1 LRPPSAPR
9 LAAQIDPS
17 DRVGLPIGPI
27 ALDQHGRQGVGID
40 WAKGLFVAWV
50 ARTGADEFHWR
61 LQMPRHRDGDA
72 RIEIGRIIE
81 LQRGFLRLAAVPRGE
96 LKFEI
101 LPQVRETRRCS
112 EETLISWLSI
122 KAIVQA
128 VDILDRPRRQFLK
141 INRVEQGNLN
151 GVESAAHGFHFAT
164 PRRANA
170 AYFAEMKFDRRLG
183 FPRWRPLIVRLGLG
197 ARRKAIAA
205 SRDDGE
211 PRPSLNAAR
220 TVALYRSLGDV
231 DFGFEANS
239 AAVAAAGVNF
249 QGHVGAFTLIVEM
262 GSTIVALLLRS
273 ANAARYAQRVSRRQ
287 WARRT
292 GAGLRTLNG
301 D

>member
-1 LRPPSAPR
+1 VTAGKRSR
-9 LAAQIDPS
+9 RS
-17 DRVGLPIGPI
+17 PIGPA
-27 ALDQHGRQGVGID
+27 ALDQNGHQGVGID
-40 WAKGLFVAWV
+40 WAKGLFIAWV
-50 ARTGADEFHWR
+50 ARTGADEFHRR
-61 LQMPRHRDGDA
+61 LQMPCHCDGEA

-96 LKFEI
+96 LQLEM

-112 EETLISWLSI
+112 DETLISRLSI
-122 KAIVQA
+122 KAIVKA

-141 INRVEQGNLN
+141 INLVEQGNLN
-151 GVESAAHGFHFAT
+151 SVENAAHGFHFAP

-170 AYFAEMKFDRRLG
+170 AYFAEMKLDRRPG
-183 FPRWRPLIVRLGLG
+183 FPRRRPLIVRLGLG
-197 ARRKAIAA
+197 ARGKAIAA
-205 SRDDGE
+205 ARDDGQ
-211 PRPSLNAAR
+211 PRPSFSAAR

-249 QGHVGAFTLIVEM
+249 QGHVGAFTLTVEM

-273 ANAARYAQRVSRRQ
+273 PNAARYAATCFSSPMGS
-287 WARRT
+287 RRT